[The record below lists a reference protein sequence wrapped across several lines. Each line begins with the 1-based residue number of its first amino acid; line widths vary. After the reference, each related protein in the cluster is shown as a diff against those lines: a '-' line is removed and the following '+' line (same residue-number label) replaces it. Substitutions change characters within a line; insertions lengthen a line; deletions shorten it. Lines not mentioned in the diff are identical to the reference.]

1 MSRPASILVDRRART
16 HQGLSVGV
24 AVCPNTQVHL
34 GVLHCPDQ
42 NAIPTDCTP
51 LTLEQRC
58 CTWWTSTAHADG
70 VCVHS
75 RAQGA
80 PCSGKDPACT
90 RWPRLGSGRRVPS
103 ARRPICCLPSPLPLT
118 SRRERTYGLRYS
130 GNTDVENC
138 AIHGGPR
145 RDKTIVSPEN
155 DSMPPISR
163 SSESN
168 PHFLLYS
175 LIIYHIIIK
184 ELCHTAPC
192 HCSACLQGGCARLCE
207 LGKGDSLNPP
217 LFVNH

>member
-103 ARRPICCLPSPLPLT
+103 ARRPICCLPSQLPLT
-118 SRRERTYGLRYS
+118 SRSGEDVRRPPGETTLRTLLEKLR
-130 GNTDVENC
+130 N
-138 AIHGGPR
+138 PR
-145 RDKTIVSPEN
+145 RKERSARKCRARPKN
-155 DSMPPISR
+155 DLTPPDL
-163 SSESN
+163 E
-168 PHFLLYS
+168 
-175 LIIYHIIIK
+175 
-184 ELCHTAPC
+184 EL
-192 HCSACLQGGCARLCE
+192 
-207 LGKGDSLNPP
+207 
-217 LFVNH
+217 

>member
-58 CTWWTSTAHADG
+58 CTWWMSTAHADG

-80 PCSGKDPACT
+80 PCSRKDPACT

-138 AIHGGPR
+138 AINYPSWGFITMEMPWKSV
-145 RDKTIVSPEN
+145 DKTAQEWSWHTLA
-155 DSMPPISR
+155 
-163 SSESN
+163 ES
-168 PHFLLYS
+168 
-175 LIIYHIIIK
+175 K
-184 ELCHTAPC
+184 
-192 HCSACLQGGCARLCE
+192 SAQPTRA
-207 LGKGDSLNPP
+207 
-217 LFVNH
+217 VW

>member
-118 SRRERTYGLRYS
+118 SRRERTYGPLLRE
-130 GNTDVENC
+130 TLMWKNC
-138 AIHGGPR
+138 AIHADTKP
-145 RDKTIVSPEN
+145 TSLPN
-155 DSMPPISR
+155 DGTGILFDAAGSR
-163 SSESN
+163 GAVN
-168 PHFLLYS
+168 QT
-175 LIIYHIIIK
+175 
-184 ELCHTAPC
+184 HTFFYT
-192 HCSACLQGGCARLCE
+192 H
-207 LGKGDSLNPP
+207 
-217 LFVNH
+217 